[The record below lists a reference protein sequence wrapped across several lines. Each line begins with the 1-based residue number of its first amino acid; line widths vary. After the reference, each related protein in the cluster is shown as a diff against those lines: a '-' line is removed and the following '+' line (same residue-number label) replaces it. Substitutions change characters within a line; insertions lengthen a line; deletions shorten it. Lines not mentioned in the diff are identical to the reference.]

1 MHMETKEIVA
11 VYEEIS
17 DITGKMLEAARNSDW
32 DRLTALE
39 AECSHRVQRL
49 REGDLKPVLDPGS
62 RQTKV
67 RLINKI
73 LADDREIRNLTEPW
87 MQRLT
92 AMMNNGMS
100 SVENERRLNQAYGL
114 NRPG

>member
-1 MHMETKEIVA
+1 MEIEEIVA

-17 DITGKMLEAARNSDW
+17 DITSKMLDAAKNSDW
-32 DRLTALE
+32 DRLTLLE
-39 AECSHRVQRL
+39 AQCSSRVEIL
-49 REGDLKPVLDPGS
+49 RKDEGRPVLDAGS

-92 AMMNNGMS
+92 AMMNSG
-100 SVENERRLNQAYGL
+100 ETERRLNQAYGL

>member
-1 MHMETKEIVA
+1 MEIQEIVA

-17 DITGKMLEAARNSDW
+17 DITGQMVEAAKTSDW

-39 AECSHRVQRL
+39 AECSSRVQRL
-49 REGDLKPVLDPGS
+49 RDGESKPVLDPGS

-67 RLINKI
+67 KLINKI

-87 MQRLT
+87 MQRLS
-92 AMMNNGMS
+92 AMMNTG
-100 SVENERRLNQAYGL
+100 ETERRLNQAYGM
-114 NRPG
+114 NQPG

>member
-1 MHMETKEIVA
+1 MQIEEIVA

-17 DITGKMLEAARNSDW
+17 DITGQMLDAARASDW
-32 DRLTALE
+32 DRLTQLE
-39 AECSHRVQRL
+39 AQCSSRVEIL
-49 REGDLKPVLDPGS
+49 RRDPGRQVLDAGS

-87 MQRLT
+87 MQRLSV
-92 AMMNNGMS
+92 MMNSG
-100 SVENERRLNQAYGL
+100 ETERRLNQAYGL

>member
-1 MHMETKEIVA
+1 MQIEEIVA

-17 DITGKMLEAARNSDW
+17 DITGQMLDAARANDW
-32 DRLTALE
+32 DRLTQLE
-39 AECSHRVQRL
+39 AQCSSRVEIL
-49 REGDLKPVLDPGS
+49 RRDPSRPVLDAGS
-62 RQTKV
+62 RQAKV

-87 MQRLT
+87 MQRLS
-92 AMMNNGMS
+92 AMMNSG
-100 SVENERRLNQAYGL
+100 ETERRLNQAYGL